1 MKKILKFAILPL
13 FALATLVACEEPTPT
28 PDEPNQDQPTPEEP
42 TPDDPEKEEM
52 FEITVSNVAT
62 TSAWL
67 DIKPKDKSMSYY
79 FDLIPEED
87 YVSSNGNV
95 GAFFEAIIA
104 YYQTMYPSIDITT
117 FLPNL
122 LSMGDDSDSVSGLE
136 PNTTYYAYAVEVN
149 PSNGAAGK
157 NWSVAKFT
165 TLEGGDPAKCTFD
178 FEIRNVFATEVEF
191 SITPSDESIAY
202 WYAVT
207 SVDGY
212 PGDQLLQA
220 EVKELI
226 DQYAA
231 ENNMTLEDMMPRLVM
246 RGHVDDTWFELER
259 STSYYV
265 YAYAM
270 DEQGNAAGPIYKEL
284 FTTLDTDISS
294 AAIDMQCRIFDG
306 DELYAY
312 DSEKFA
318 NVQGRAV
325 LQCEATPNDAAYYWL
340 MMLAAGDFTDAS
352 VYPDDATINAMLEA
366 GGQFNQLVTHY
377 YADWNA
383 TATLLGFAADYNMI
397 YGPLTR
403 NLITISKENCAPV
416 SEYLENEASP
426 YSQAMSLAPARVNSV
441 VDTKVKSG
449 AKAGFRAN
457 I

>member
-1 MKKILKFAILPL
+1 MKKILKFAVLPL
-13 FALATLVACEEPTPT
+13 FALAALVACDEPTPDSPTPEPPT
-28 PDEPNQDQPTPEEP
+28 PDE
-42 TPDDPEKEEM
+42 EEM

-67 DIKPKDKSMSYY
+67 EIKPKDKSMSYY

-87 YVSSNGNV
+87 YEASNGNV
-95 GAFFEAIIA
+95 GAFFEEIVT
-104 YYQTMYPSIDITT
+104 YYQTMYPSIDLTM

-122 LSMGDDSDSVSGLE
+122 LSVGDASDSVSGLV

-149 PSNGAAGK
+149 PSTGKAGE
-157 NWSVAKFT
+157 NWSVVKFT
-165 TLEGGDPAKCTFD
+165 SLEGGNPAECTFE
-178 FEIRNVFATEVEF
+178 FTVRNVFATEVEF

-212 PGDQLLQA
+212 PGDALLQA

-231 ENNMTLEDMMPRLVM
+231 ENNKTLEEIMPRLVM
-246 RGHVDDTWFELER
+246 RGPVDDTWFELER
-259 STSYYV
+259 ATSYYI

-294 AAIDMQCRIFDG
+294 AAIAMTCKIFDG
-306 DELYAY
+306 DALYAY
-312 DSEKFA
+312 DSEKFKD
-318 NVQGRAV
+318 VQGRAV
-325 LQCEATPNDAAYYWL
+325 VQCEATPNDSAYYWL
-340 MMLAAGDFTDAS
+340 MMLANGDFTDATI
-352 VYPDDATINAMLEA
+352 YPDDATINAMLEA

-377 YADWNA
+377 YANWDA

-397 YGPLTR
+397 YGPLSR
-403 NLITISKENCAPV
+403 NLISITKDNCASI
-416 SEYLENEASP
+416 SEYRENEASP
-426 YSQAMSLAPARVNSV
+426 YSQTMSLAPARVSSV
-441 VDTKVKSG
+441 VDTKAKSN
-449 AKAGFRAN
+449 ATKAGFRAN
-457 I
+457 R